1 MNFTSLALEEI
12 RRVIAYIPTAAY
24 IAIIREPGPDPVVAG
39 GLVRDVFAG
48 LEPKDVDIFCHSE
61 EQAERLAF
69 QAANG
74 KPERVRKTT
83 FAYSVL
89 GLSLPVQFIFY
100 KEFATVEE
108 LVGQFDFRAC
118 CAGMRFRDDS
128 AHGGHAGAFGW
139 EGIAVDGFREDCR
152 DKVLRFMSQDK
163 DRDKLT
169 ALRRALNFAAKGWKI
184 ENEEVG
190 KILTHFDTRLTLEP
204 ERVARAFKPAYG
216 R

>member
-1 MNFTSLALEEI
+1 MTFQTLTLEEI
-12 RRVIAYIPTAAY
+12 RKVLAYVPTAAY
-24 IAIIREPGPDPVVAG
+24 VPIIREPGPVVAG
-39 GLVRDVFAG
+39 GLIRDVFAG

-74 KPERVRKTT
+74 KPDRIRRTT
-83 FAYSVL
+83 FAYSVS
-89 GLSLPVQFIFY
+89 GLSLPVQFIFF
-100 KEFATVEE
+100 KGFETVEE

-118 CAGMRFRDDS
+118 CAGIRFYDEPSR
-128 AHGGHAGAFGW
+128 FGW
-139 EGIAVDGFREDCR
+139 EGVAVEGFREDCNDR
-152 DKVLRFMSQDK
+152 VLRFMSQDK

-190 KILTHFDTRLTLEP
+190 KILTHFEPTLSLEP